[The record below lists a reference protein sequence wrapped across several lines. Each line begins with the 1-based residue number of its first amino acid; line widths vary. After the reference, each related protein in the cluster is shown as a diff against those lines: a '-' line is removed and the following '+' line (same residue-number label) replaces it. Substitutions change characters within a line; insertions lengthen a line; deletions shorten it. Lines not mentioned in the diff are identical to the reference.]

1 MDSHNSLSRRPFCGQ
16 AKGGGRLLAD
26 FSSRRAPRSCQ
37 ARLDGVAYGGVEGA
51 SMAVAR
57 IQVKLKPTV
66 LDAQGAQIK
75 NALQA
80 LGFGEV
86 SAVRAGRYFEVE
98 LPNGDNAERDV
109 RAMCE
114 QLLSNPIIE
123 TYDYEIEASGP
134 PTAEN
139 AG

>member
-1 MDSHNSLSRRPFCGQ
+1 
-16 AKGGGRLLAD
+16 
-26 FSSRRAPRSCQ
+26 
-37 ARLDGVAYGGVEGA
+37 
-51 SMAVAR
+51 MAVAR

-75 NALQA
+75 NALLS
-80 LGFGEV
+80 LGFDQVG
-86 SAVRAGRYFEVE
+86 AVRAGRYFEVE
-98 LPNGDNAERDV
+98 LPDGETAERDV

-123 TYDYEIEASGP
+123 TYDFEIAVSGP
-134 PTAEN
+134 RSADN